1 MWLTPIYMAF
11 NEDFCKLKRSS
22 NKILGGSFQV
32 KRAAVELFSK
42 FGFVKSDEILI
53 FFNSFYCILNNNM
66 LYFRA

>member
-1 MWLTPIYMAF
+1 MKIF
-11 NEDFCKLKRSS
+11 RKFKRSA

-53 FFNSFYCILNNNM
+53 FF
-66 LYFRA
+66 